1 MPRGLPGGLRWFAPV
16 LVLVSALPVVGIRS
30 AFAAGGVPAP
40 SISVTNTWV
49 KEGNATVNA
58 SFQVSLSN
66 APASGTVSVKVATAN
81 MSALA
86 GSDYTAVA
94 STTLTWGTTSPLTKT
109 VTVPVLG
116 DTVKEG
122 TETFALN
129 LSAPVNGVLS
139 DAQGIGYIAD
149 DEAPFFIYARDVGV
163 TEGNSGTKTMSF
175 TLSLSVA
182 PPSGQSVTVK
192 VATANGTATAPGD
205 YTAVALTTK
214 TFAAGVSS
222 LAVAVPITGDTTVEP
237 NETLRLNLSAPS
249 TNAVIAD
256 TQATGTIINDD
267 GTPGATPPRSVY
279 VTNVAVVEGNTGT
292 KTASFAV
299 SLSSAPATGQTVK
312 VNVATAN
319 GTATAP
325 SDYTAVPTTTLTYT
339 AGQFTQPVAVTV
351 VGDVLKEPNEAFSL
365 VLSAP
370 VNAALGDGA
379 GAATIVDEEGPF
391 FAYARDASI
400 AEGNAGTTNLA
411 FTLALSAAPAAG
423 QSASVSVATANG
435 TASAP
440 SDYTALPLTVKS
452 FGPGVS
458 SMAVN
463 VVINGD
469 TTIEAD
475 ETLLLNVSVP
485 SANVIIGDAQGKGT
499 LLDDDAPPAPTVGPE
514 TAVSDPTYG
523 SQPGNQGDTAVAWN
537 GTENLVAYAD
547 SPDDMSGVQHI
558 YGSRVAADGTVLD
571 IRSFLISNTAF
582 SQSQPAVTWDG
593 TNFLVVW
600 SEYHPGAQT
609 TGVYGARVNSAGTV
623 LDPTSFK
630 IHFLGSN
637 STDVAIASNGT
648 DSLVT
653 WRNQAANTIFEDDIY
668 GARVSSAGTVLDTT
682 AFAISAAAHDQYEPA
697 VAWNGT
703 NYFVVWGDNRAATS
717 VSNCSCDIY
726 GTQVGSDGTVA
737 DVGGIAISTAA
748 DWQQE
753 PVITSNGSDFFVAWD
768 DHRSGGSW
776 DVYGT
781 LIDAAGTVLSPTGTV
796 ISNAGQPLPVPAVAW
811 NGTNYA
817 VVWEDPRSSGYG
829 DIYTTRVS
837 AAGAVLDPSGVL
849 VSNATYDQQG
859 PALAATGTDFFAV
872 WTDGRTLNSDVYGS
886 RITGA
891 GVVSDPSGIRITSA
905 LDRQGNSA
913 IAWDGTNF
921 LVVWNDLRSGTLY
934 DIYAARIAP
943 DGTVLDPDGIP
954 VSTDVSS
961 DQITPAVA
969 WDGTNFLVVWEDS
982 RNYNGNNYNERNDI
996 YGARV
1001 GADGT
1006 VVDPGGMPISTA
1018 DKDQTNPKVA
1028 WNGQNYLVTYNL
1040 NVNIQGAFISAAGEI
1055 SANDFEIATSAV
1067 GGSAVASNGTDFLV
1081 AWTSTAQA
1089 DQDIYGA
1096 TVTATGTVHAPV
1108 PISTAAGVQA
1118 GPSAVWNGTNYLV
1131 AWTDNRSGAG
1141 GDVYGTLING
1151 AGQLIGSAATGIPI
1165 STAANNQGAIATA
1178 DPSTAI
1184 ATAADGSGFIVLWN
1198 DERSGAGKF
1207 DVYGARLTA
1216 NGTVEDP
1223 TGFPVASSATAE
1235 GGPAI
1240 TEGASGTHLVTYNRF
1255 STEAPFNGVD
1265 RVWSRTISPN

>member
-1 MPRGLPGGLRWFAPV
+1 MPRGLSRGLRWFAPV
-16 LVLVSALPVVGIRS
+16 FLLASALPVVGIRS

-66 APASGTVSVKVATAN
+66 APASGTVSVKVATAD

-163 TEGNSGTKTMSF
+163 TEGNSGTKTMAF

-237 NETLRLNLSAPS
+237 NETLRLNLSVPS
-249 TNAVIAD
+249 SNAVIAD

-325 SDYTAVPTTTLTYT
+325 GDYTAVPTMTLTFT

-351 VGDVLKEPNEAFSL
+351 AGDVLKEPNETFSL

-370 VNAALGDGA
+370 VNAVLGDGA

-435 TASAP
+435 TATAP
-440 SDYTALPLTVKS
+440 SDYTALPLTVKT

-475 ETLLLNVSVP
+475 ETLVLNVSGP

-514 TAVSDPTYG
+514 TAVGDTTYG
-523 SQPGNQGDTAVAWN
+523 SKPGNQDFPAVAWN
-537 GTENLVAYAD
+537 GTESLVVWAD
-547 SPDDMSGVQHI
+547 SPDDLSGVWHI

-571 IRSFLISNTAF
+571 IRGFLISNTTF
-582 SQSQPAVTWDG
+582 SQLDPAVTWDG
-593 TNFLVVW
+593 TDFLVVW

-623 LDPTSFK
+623 LDPASFK
-630 IHFLGSN
+630 IHLIGAN
-637 STDVAIASNGT
+637 TTEVAVASNGT

-653 WRNQAANTIFEDDIY
+653 WRSQAANTFMQDDIY
-668 GARVSSAGTVLDTT
+668 GARVNSAGTVLDTT
-682 AFAISAAAHDQYEPA
+682 AFAISAAAHDQFQPA

-703 NYFVVWGDNRAATS
+703 NYFVVWGDDRAGDFT
-717 VSNCSCDIY
+717 NDIY

-737 DVGGIAISTAA
+737 GSGIPISTAA
-748 DWQQE
+748 GGQQD

-768 DHRSGGSW
+768 DHRSGASW
-776 DVYGT
+776 DVYGS
-781 LIDAAGTVLSPTGTV
+781 LVDAAGTVLSPTGTV
-796 ISNAGQPLPVPAVAW
+796 ISAAGGNQLHVPAVAW

-817 VVWEDPRSSGYG
+817 VVWDGNG
-829 DIYTTRVS
+829 HVYTTRVS
-837 AAGAVLDPSGVL
+837 AAGAVLNASGVL
-849 VSNATYDQQG
+849 VSDTAG
-859 PALAATGTDFFAV
+859 SPVLAANGTDFFAAWV
-872 WTDGRTLNSDVYGS
+872 DGRDHNLDVYGS

-891 GVVSDPSGIRITSA
+891 GVVSDPSGIRITSG
-905 LDRQGNSA
+905 LNPRGSSA

-921 LVVWNDLRSGTLY
+921 LVVWQDRRSSSSY

-954 VSTDVSS
+954 VSTLS
-961 DQITPAVA
+961 DDEITPAVA
-969 WDGTNFLVVWEDS
+969 WDGTNFLVVWEDG
-982 RNYNGNNYNERNDI
+982 RNYNNGPGPLCTSCNDI

-1006 VVDPGGMPISTA
+1006 VADPLGMPISVA
-1018 DKDQTNPKVA
+1018 DKNQTSPKVA
-1028 WNGQNYLVTYNL
+1028 WNGQNYLVTYTL
-1040 NVNIQGAFISAAGEI
+1040 LGDTRQDVQGAFMSAAGEI
-1055 SANDFEIATSAV
+1055 GANDFDIATSA
-1067 GGSAVASNGTDFLV
+1067 GGSTVASNGTDFLV
-1081 AWTSTAQA
+1081 AWTSVAQA

-1096 TVTATGTVHAPV
+1096 TVTATGTVLAPI
-1108 PISTAAGVQA
+1108 PISTAASVQTGA
-1118 GPSAVWNGTNYLV
+1118 SAVWNGTNYLV
-1131 AWTDNRSGAG
+1131 AWTDDRSGAG
-1141 GDVYGTLING
+1141 GDVYGTRITG

-1165 STAANNQGAIATA
+1165 STAANDQGAVATA
-1178 DPSTAI
+1178 S
-1184 ATAADGSGFIVLWN
+1184 DGSGFIVLWN
-1198 DERSGAGKF
+1198 DERTGAGKL
-1207 DVYGARLTA
+1207 DVYGARLAA
-1216 NGTVEDP
+1216 NGIVQDP
-1223 TGFPVASSATAE
+1223 TGFPIATSATAE
-1235 GGPAI
+1235 REPAI
-1240 TEGASGTHLVTYNRF
+1240 AEGASGTQLATYTRF
-1255 STEAPFNGVD
+1255 STEAPFNGLD
-1265 RVWSRTISPN
+1265 RVWSRTISPS